1 MYFKGVE
8 ISCPTELTSLD
19 KGNFTYI
26 RTIQTP
32 QINDNRKWVLL
43 LSKSKYL
50 PPPLVNGTDCK
61 VKIIYS
67 KIRLTK
73 NLLPNKFAD
82 GYDEHHL

>member
-1 MYFKGVE
+1 M
-8 ISCPTELTSLD
+8 
-19 KGNFTYI
+19 
-26 RTIQTP
+26 QTP

-50 PPPLVNGTDCK
+50 PSPVNGTDCK